1 MARQRSHLPT
11 NHIDA
16 ENRALHQGRTTGF
29 RATVVVH
36 CLDGRGEIGEV
47 TVQTFYPQKG
57 ASDEWLLAGLRILS
71 NEARA
76 RGLIGTAPA
85 VGAPR

>member
-1 MARQRSHLPT
+1 MAIRRAT

-16 ENRALHQGRTTGF
+16 ENRALHQGRTLGF

-36 CLDGRGEIGEV
+36 CLNGRGTEGLV
-47 TVQTFYPQKG
+47 TVQTFYAHKG

-71 NEARA
+71 DEARR
-76 RGLIGTAPA
+76 RGLISEATMIEA
-85 VGAPR
+85 VPL